1 MGRGDVDGP
10 AAGDVDGPAVGVDGP
25 AVGAVEGPAVGVV
38 DGPTPCSRM
47 RLLAYRLGC
56 LLDVALL
63 AARAS
68 PGPCV
73 YMTGG

>member
-1 MGRGDVDGP
+1 MDGS
-10 AAGDVDGPAVGVDGP
+10 AAGDVDGPAIGVDGP

-38 DGPTPCSRM
+38 DGPAPCSC
-47 RLLAYRLGC
+47 LLARRLGC